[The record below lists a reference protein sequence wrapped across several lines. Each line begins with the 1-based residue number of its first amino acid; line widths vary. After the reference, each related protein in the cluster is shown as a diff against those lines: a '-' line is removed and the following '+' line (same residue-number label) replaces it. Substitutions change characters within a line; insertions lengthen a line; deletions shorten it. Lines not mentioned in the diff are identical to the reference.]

1 MPTGFQ
7 GACATS
13 DGPLYGAGC
22 LIAAAVAGLATVLAI
37 WLAALVVGGVLL
49 ICAGICALA
58 GKRQVT
64 SATPLVPQETV
75 DCVNLDAE
83 AITERARK

>member
-7 GACATS
+7 GACATF

-22 LIAAAVAGLATVLAI
+22 LIAAAVAGLGTVLAI

-49 ICAGICALA
+49 ICAAFALSLA
-58 GKRQVT
+58 
-64 SATPLVPQETV
+64 SARSPAPP
-75 DCVNLDAE
+75 C
-83 AITERARK
+83 